1 MLSCV
6 LVYYPWVCQHNYS
19 RCPVLPSCHVVVF
32 SSRAH
37 CGCVY
42 IHFCDIYVGVSF
54 NDMIPEVWAVEVW
67 RLHGPVFR
75 HDMLFCMEYA
85 RPTFVAEGAVGGNP
99 SDFVVFLVH
108 VLKYLVFIFVV
119 FLTAGAVPVFPVNV
133 SVGSYAVVENFHHH
147 LRWPSPLFISH
158 DLVFVRCFSRVF
170 AYVSPVL
177 LLSCIWWD

>member
-1 MLSCV
+1 M
-6 LVYYPWVCQHNYS
+6 
-19 RCPVLPSCHVVVF
+19 
-32 SSRAH
+32 
-37 CGCVY
+37 
-42 IHFCDIYVGVSF
+42 GVSF

-85 RPTFVAEGAVGGNP
+85 RPTFVAEWAVGGTP
-99 SDFVVFLVH
+99 SDFVAFLVH

-170 AYVSPVL
+170 FAYVSPVL